1 MTTRKGSSISS
12 KVTTYW
18 LLGSSCFLSPSFSS
32 AWGRF
37 WAVHSMSVGT
47 STLALVVTFVDPS
60 DRIDWSA
67 GGGDGPVA
75 TFIGREERR
84 PAKCTLVCTINT
96 PTRLLEESAAIVARA
111 RGTRQRSANRV

>member
-1 MTTRKGSSISS
+1 MSELDPDDYAEGSSIST

-18 LLGSSCFLSPSFSS
+18 LRGSSCFLSPSFSS

-37 WAVHSMSVGT
+37 WAVHSMSFGT

-60 DRIDWSA
+60 DRIDWSD
-67 GGGDGPVA
+67 GGSDGPVA

-84 PAKCTLVCTINT
+84 PPVYPGLHDKH
-96 PTRLLEESAAIVARA
+96 P
-111 RGTRQRSANRV
+111 